1 MRRLPTTFRL
11 RAARTGKHLIPI
23 TALAVLIGWP
33 PATGRL
39 LLVPLSA
46 DSAGLLVRNAIGGG
60 ARIIDTGPLPG
71 SIIVEGRRSD
81 VAQALASRSVIIVA
95 ARASGCSPLAGSPA
109 RG

>member
-1 MRRLPTTFRL
+1 MGHLATPIRL
-11 RAARTGKHLIPI
+11 RAARAGKLLIPI
-23 TALAVLIGWP
+23 AALAMLIGWP

-46 DSAGLLVRNAIGGG
+46 DSAGLLVRTAVGGG
-60 ARIIDTGPLPG
+60 ARIVDTGPLPG

-81 VAQALASRSVIIVA
+81 LARALASRFVIIVA
-95 ARASGCSPLAGSPA
+95 ARASGCRPPAGIPA